1 VAASLDEPIRV
12 YVIHI
17 DQLVEQSSALV
28 GALSREGFDVDV
40 DGDLADA
47 DVVVQPWARNTE
59 EEDKVYLHPHAV
71 VIAAFDLV
79 GMPLSLVDGG
89 TVYVGWPMEDAA
101 LRRLGQLIRLRAP
114 RSERFSRTV
123 RGVRDDLAG
132 EGPVTALQLVDAF
145 KKRHRD
151 YAGLLT
157 NANLSDA
164 PDAWRQTTED
174 WILDVAL
181 RTPPAEMVDGGT
193 VVLGVIKLEQDR
205 VGQLSEAVQQAVAK
219 GQQAPPSP
227 PPPPPNQAAAP
238 QPPPTRREDTRLQN
252 DDPATIDRL
261 QRKPVARFL
270 AVQLQQLQAERPH
283 GAFLVHL
290 DGPWGSG
297 KSTLLRF
304 VEQLLPDDWLIV
316 RFDAWRQSKAGPPW
330 LMLQHGLRRALQK
343 RHSHRLRFWVR
354 ERTRLLRRSGYG
366 WALALVVV
374 LVAVLVFLIVRGHG
388 DLTPLDWVIKGTTA
402 FATAAG
408 AGLALSRIVSLDSQ
422 RGSQAFQMNQADPME
437 SVANQFS
444 WLLTESKQPV
454 LFLIDDL
461 DRCDRTYVVDLL
473 DAVQKLV
480 RETPVDD
487 AGANRPA
494 VLFLVAADGRW
505 LRNAYQVSHADF
517 VGAVGEAGR
526 PLGSLFL
533 DKIFQ
538 VTVPV
543 PSMSPQLQRDF
554 LDHLLSQS
562 DDGTEPAELQPD
574 PALLQQI
581 DQAEGSTVVD
591 AVRQYPQV
599 ERVKAADAAISQ
611 LLLPQSQAKTE
622 HELQQFAPWLEAN
635 PRSMKRFVMAFTVA
649 RAVSLAEG
657 HAVPLESLALWTI
670 LMLRWPR
677 LAEYLRN
684 DPDAVA
690 HFARPAKLPEC
701 LPADLHTLFTEP
713 SLALKAL
720 MNNELAPLN
729 AATIRNCCGLT

>member
-1 VAASLDEPIRV
+1 MAASLDESIKV
-12 YVIHI
+12 
-17 DQLVEQSSALV
+17 QLVLTGGLTEQTTQLAAALE
-28 GALSREGFDVDV
+28 GQGFDVDFTIAV
-40 DGDLADA
+40 ERA
-47 DVVVQPWARNTE
+47 DVVVTTWSQATPPDLLAVLE
-59 EEDKVYLHPHAV
+59 QDGGDKLIV
-71 VIAAFDLV
+71 AAFDLV

-89 TVYVGWPMEDAA
+89 TVYVGWPLDETA
-101 LRRLGQLIRLRAP
+101 LRRMGELIRLRTP

-123 RGVRDDLAG
+123 RGVRQDLAG

-145 KKRHRD
+145 KKRHPD

-174 WILDVAL
+174 WILDIAL
-181 RTPPAEMVDGGT
+181 QTPPDEMVDGGT

-219 GQQAPPSP
+219 GQQAPT
-227 PPPPPNQAAAP
+227 PPPPNLAAA
-238 QPPPTRREDTRLQN
+238 PPPTRREDTRLQN

-343 RHSHRLRFWVR
+343 RHSHRLRFWIR

-562 DDGTEPAELQPD
+562 DDGTEPAELQAD

-611 LLLPQSQAKTE
+611 LLLPESQAKTE

-677 LAEYLRN
+677 LAEYLRS

-729 AATIRNCCGLT
+729 ATTIRNCCGLT